1 MANSAQ
7 ARKRARQAEKNR
19 KHNVTLRSNMRTAT
33 KKVVYAISEGN
44 QEKAQDAFKSAAP
57 LLDAM
62 ARKGIIHKN
71 KAARQ
76 KSRLNRQIREI
87 NA

>member
-7 ARKRARQAEKNR
+7 AKKRARQAEQNR
-19 KHNVTLRSNMRTAT
+19 SQNASQRSAMRTAT
-33 KKVVYAISEGN
+33 KKVIKAIVAGDKEG
-44 QEKAQDAFKSAAP
+44 AVAAYQQAVP
-57 LLDAM
+57 VLDRM

-76 KSRLNRQIREI
+76 KSNLN
-87 NA
+87 ASLKAL